1 MPEPKVLLILG
12 SLRAGSNTA
21 KVGSLAKASLEAHGL
36 SVDVIDPRTTDLAFP
51 GLPEH
56 DLCAEPI
63 QKRAQAAIGA
73 IFVTPE
79 YDGSFSSILKLI
91 IEHFGY
97 PSALAGKPVALFGCA
112 GGRIGAVKALE
123 HLRSM
128 MSHTG
133 AIVLPLSY
141 SIPQVHRAFDDHGQ
155 LLDPQ
160 VHHGIEAVIAAFR
173 GFVGT
178 V

>member
-1 MPEPKVLLILG
+1 MPESKVLLILG

-21 KVGSLAKASLEAHGL
+21 KVGALAKASLEAHGFNA
-36 SVDVIDPRTTDLAFP
+36 DVIDPQTTELAFP
-51 GLPEH
+51 GLAEH
-56 DLCAEPI
+56 DGCAKPL
-63 QKRAQAAIGA
+63 QKRAQTAIGA
-73 IFVTPE
+73 VFVTPE
-79 YDGSFSSILKLI
+79 YDGSFSSILKLT

-97 PSALAGKPVALFGCA
+97 PSALAGKPVVLLGCA

-128 MSHTG
+128 LSHTG
-133 AIVLPLSY
+133 AIVLPLSF
-141 SIPQVHRAFDDHGQ
+141 SIPEVHRAFDHQGQ

-160 VHHGIEAVIAAFR
+160 VEQGIEAVIAAFH
-173 GFVGT
+173 GFVDR